1 MPDFHKRAVTV
12 MKIFLEKLQSRVFNY
27 RDYRYFENDIFG
39 TDLLSELGKANID
52 EKENGLNNLLSPCKG
67 IFDIHSPSKYTQKAI
82 ICFL

>member
-1 MPDFHKRAVTV
+1 
-12 MKIFLEKLQSRVFNY
+12 MKIFLEKLQSRVLNY

-67 IFDIHSPSKYTQKAI
+67 IFDIHSLSKYTQKAI